1 MTCPPE
7 YVTKQGMK
15 ITPEEVRYVATLAR
29 LSLSEAEVEKTTLQ
43 LDSILSYVE
52 KLGELDTTGI
62 QPTTHALAIHN
73 AFREDETKASL
84 PQQEALANGPL
95 QNGEA
100 FVVPRVI

>member
-1 MTCPPE
+1 
-7 YVTKQGMK
+7 MK
-15 ITPEEVRYVATLAR
+15 ITPEEVRYVAKLAR

-43 LDSILSYVE
+43 LDGILSYVE
-52 KLGELDTTGI
+52 KLDQLDTTGV
-62 QPTTHALAIHN
+62 QPTTHALAVKN
-73 AFREDETKASL
+73 AFREDEVGKSL